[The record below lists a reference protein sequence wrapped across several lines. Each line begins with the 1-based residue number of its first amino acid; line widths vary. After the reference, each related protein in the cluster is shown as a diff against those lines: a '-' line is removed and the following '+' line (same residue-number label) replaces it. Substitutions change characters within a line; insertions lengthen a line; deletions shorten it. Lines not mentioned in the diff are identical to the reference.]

1 MLKFIRVKTAII
13 GLLFFS
19 GLLLSSCMEK
29 ENVKSESKLFIP
41 TGASFT
47 QILDSISPLLK
58 DSKSFEKMA
67 KSKGM
72 DKRFYSGRY
81 TLKPG
86 MNNTAIILM
95 IQEGRQDEIAIRI
108 GNYSSV
114 IELSGKIGK
123 ILEADSAQILES
135 IVNAGFAQGIDT
147 AKLLS
152 FYLPNTYNFHWN
164 TSGKQFVVK
173 MYQEYQKFWNP
184 ERLKEAEKSKM
195 SPLEVTTLASI
206 VQLESSKPDE
216 QAKVAAL
223 YLNRLRI
230 GMKLDADPTI
240 VFIKKMQSGFQNKIS
255 RVYYKD
261 LTITSPYNTYLNRGL
276 PPGPI
281 CMPNPSAIDAVL
293 KPEQHDYIYF
303 VADTARPGYHLFAK
317 TLSEQEKNAY
327 AYRAWA
333 NKNNVR

>member
-1 MLKFIRVKTAII
+1 MFRFSNIKLVISIAFFF
-13 GLLFFS
+13 LFMV
-19 GLLLSSCMEK
+19 SCK
-29 ENVKSESKLFIP
+29 DTDNVKAEAKLHIP
-41 TGASFT
+41 TGASFS
-47 QILDSISPLLK
+47 QIMDSINPILK
-58 DSKSFEKMA
+58 DPKSFESFA

-72 DKRFYSGRY
+72 EKKFYSGRY

-86 MNNTAIILM
+86 MKNSEIVMM
-95 IQEGRQDEIAIRI
+95 IQEGNQDEIAIRI

-114 IELSGKIGK
+114 LELSGKMGN
-123 ILEADSAQILES
+123 ILES
-135 IVNAGFAQGIDT
+135 DSFQILDRIVNASFADGIDT

-152 FYLPNTYNFHWN
+152 FYLPNTNNFHWN
-164 TSGKQFVVK
+164 TSGDQFVER
-173 MYQEYQKFWNP
+173 MYKEYQKFWSP
-184 ERLKEAEKSKM
+184 KRLQEAEQAKM
-195 SPLEVTTLASI
+195 TPLEVTTLASI
-206 VQLESSKPDE
+206 VQLESAKPDE

-240 VFIKKMQSGFQNKIS
+240 VFIKKMNNGFQTKVS

-261 LTITSPYNTYLNRGL
+261 LAIVSPYNTYLNRGL

-293 KPEQHDYIYF
+293 NPETHDYIYF
-303 VADTARPGYHLFAK
+303 VADTSRPGYHLFAK
-317 TLSEQEKNAY
+317 TLSEQEVNAK